1 MKRIIINAD
10 DYGLTPGVSKGIRNA
25 HLNGILTSTTAMAT
39 GFSIENDAKLL
50 IDECPLLGIGVHLT
64 LTSLSSVL
72 SKSQISTIINK
83 DGNFFS
89 LQELIANKE
98 NIDETEIYYEWK
110 AQIEKL
116 LSLGLPIDH
125 LDSHHYVCYLNKK
138 TLNIMIR
145 LAKEYNLPVRTPKV
159 IGSCETLKQGVEELL
174 NGEDVKFPSTFY
186 DNFTTQKGELN
197 VLLELLRLGNNPDNI
212 EILSHAGIV
221 DGLLEEI
228 SSLTYSRETELKS
241 LCDEKTINLI
251 TENVDIHLT
260 TFKEMFNQK

>member
-1 MKRIIINAD
+1 MKKIIINAD
-10 DYGLTPGVSKGIRNA
+10 DYGLTPSVSKGIRDA

-39 GFSIENDAKLL
+39 GFSVENDAKLL

-72 SKSQISTIINK
+72 PKDQISTIVNN

-89 LQELIANKE
+89 LKELIANKE
-98 NIDETEIYYEWK
+98 NIDETELYNEWK
-110 AQIEKL
+110 AKIEKL

-138 TLNIMIR
+138 TLNIMIK
-145 LAKEYNLPVRTPKV
+145 LAKEYNFHVRTPVCPDNNK
-159 IGSCETLKQGVEELL
+159 TLKQDAEWLL
-174 NGEDVKFPSTFY
+174 NKEDVKFPSTFY
-186 DNFTTQKGELN
+186 ADFTIQKGDLN
-197 VLLELLRLGNNPDNI
+197 VLFKLLGFSNNPDNI

-221 DGLLEEI
+221 DNLLEEI

-241 LCDEKTINLI
+241 LCDEKIINLVN
-251 TENVDIHLT
+251 ENLDIQLT
-260 TFKEMFNQK
+260 TFKEMFSYK